1 MKSIA
6 FKDYLKNKRLERGLS
21 QKEVSDKLGYTTP
34 QFISNW
40 ERGLSA
46 PPIDVFKKIAS
57 LYHVS
62 SEEMFDIFLSE
73 EIERVKISMKDKF
86 KVHA

>member
-6 FKDYLKNKRLERGLS
+6 FKDYLKNKRIERGLS

-46 PPIDVFKKIAS
+46 PPIDVFKKIAH
-57 LYHVS
+57 LYHIS

-73 EIERVKISMKDKF
+73 EIERVRVSMKQKF
-86 KVHA
+86 QYQA

>member
-6 FKDYLKNKRLERGLS
+6 FKDYLKNKRIERELS

-57 LYHVS
+57 LYQIS

-73 EIERVKISMKDKF
+73 EIERVRISMKDKF
-86 KVHA
+86 KCQA